1 MGFESQI
8 IALTCSLLGNV
19 PVVKDKRGR
28 WLITILV
35 VPERCFSTYFYS
47 VNNGRNLHCRIA
59 TKEMPKKK
67 ERTYSFYMLK
77 KSCWNCKPYKIP
89 AFQ

>member
-1 MGFESQI
+1 MEFESQV
-8 IALTCSLLGNV
+8 IALTCCLLGNV

-59 TKEMPKKK
+59 TKRNAK
-67 ERTYSFYMLK
+67 EKRKNILVLH
-77 KSCWNCKPYKIP
+77 
-89 AFQ
+89 A